1 MKGRNNRE
9 RECVK
14 EAGASKRFRQ
24 QNLFDGKR
32 LEWLLR
38 ISITETLIP
47 GTLDADP

>member
-14 EAGASKRFRQ
+14 EVGASKRFRQ
-24 QNLFDGKR
+24 QNLIDGKR

-38 ISITETLIP
+38 ISITELFLP
-47 GTLDADP
+47 GKDE